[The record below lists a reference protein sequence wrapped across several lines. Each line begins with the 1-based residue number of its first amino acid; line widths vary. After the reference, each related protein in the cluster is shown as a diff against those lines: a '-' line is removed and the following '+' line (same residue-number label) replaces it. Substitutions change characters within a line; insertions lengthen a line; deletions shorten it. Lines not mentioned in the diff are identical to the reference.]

1 MSHNE
6 QKTGLVLEPFED
18 RIDILFKEI
27 ELAIRWQRPSILLA
41 IYGSEY
47 VYSDAATSLEN
58 QLRSGGRHVEYIHG
72 RDGATLDI
80 VQTIGTAENLEN
92 TIFFVDGLRW
102 AARGDSWGAYRSL
115 NQSREFFVSN
125 RIRIVFWLTEDE
137 ASSLARFAP
146 DYWAFRHR
154 VVEFIESP
162 EPEQILLRALQST
175 WQIAGE
181 DTDTYEDP
189 DGKIALRYA
198 MLEELP
204 DNTEST
210 GMRANLLLSLGIL
223 HWRKG
228 ILDKAVRLLNEALG
242 ISSTVGE
249 PWLQAAC
256 YNAIAIVQADQGLID
271 DAIAS
276 YQKAIALTPNEI
288 FPWNNLGNLYE
299 RLNRCEEAIEA
310 FEQALANNE
319 RDALAWNG
327 LGNVYL
333 RQQRTA
339 DAISAYNKSITIAP
353 DFAYPWNGLGNAFAG
368 MGDFDA
374 AIGAYQAAVELN
386 KDFPTP
392 WVNLGD
398 IFQEQG
404 NNQDALKAFWN
415 AVRIDSKN
423 AQIWNSLGNAY
434 FFSNQ
439 YEESIQAYLKAIK
452 LNRGQEVSYRNLAVA
467 YARIGRHDESMAC
480 YQKSLELGE
489 EVPLDEAQETNVLR
503 PANHTYQELSAPEQ
517 DLPDGSEPIS
527 TDEDDTLA
535 DSQLEGILNTLS
547 AELDPASD
555 DPGVEADELL
565 PVAGFADALEEG
577 DEDLPLI
584 ETPYPLDGLQPFV
597 SDAQVMA
604 SMPAASV
611 ADAALN
617 AMIEEVILTPA
628 SLEPGQDVPAGAW
641 QPTTPEVE
649 PVIFEP
655 VSETVM
661 EFVATVTESEPLT
674 ESFASQPV
682 TAEVPVAKVALTL
695 DDHAERLLRD
705 ALVWNELGN
714 IYFNLGEHDDAIKAY
729 QKAIELDPAFG
740 WGYSNLALCYSLTGR
755 IEEARPLYEKII
767 SLLDSKEGEK
777 LSWHGTGN
785 NRRADYNDY
794 GSLRRITETMAAR
807 IEPQSHAVRQVA
819 IDAIYTNPYQPRFDI
834 NIDEL
839 VESVREMGIIQPIVI
854 TPNGVPGKFLLVAGE
869 RRLEAARR
877 AGLATVPAIVREA
890 SERERAQFSII
901 ENIQRV
907 NLTPLELAEAYL
919 RLSEEFHLS
928 HEEIAARVGKPCETI
943 ASTLRLLKLSD
954 KAKLALIDNRISE
967 AHALAL
973 LSLSTPMA
981 QNVILKHIL
990 SEGLTVEQTEE
1001 LVRNSIGH
1009 KTASLPEDFE
1019 LQPVETTAT
1028 YMKADQTHTD
1038 ADLQHA
1044 HLVARARSV
1053 LQSNPPV
1060 MAGTRGYLYRHAK

>member
-1 MSHNE
+1 MNHSEHKSG
-6 QKTGLVLEPFED
+6 QVLEPFED
-18 RIDILFKEI
+18 RVDTLFKEI
-27 ELAIRWQRPSILLA
+27 ELAIKWQRPSILLA

-58 QLRSGGRHVEYIHG
+58 QLRGAGRQVEHIHG
-72 RDGATLDI
+72 RDGAALDI
-80 VQTIGTAENLEN
+80 VQSIGATEDLDN

-102 AARGDSWGAYRSL
+102 ASRGDSWGAYRSL
-115 NQSREFFVSN
+115 NQSREFFVAH

-137 ASSLARFAP
+137 ASSLARYAP

-204 DNTEST
+204 NNTEST

-228 ILDKAVRLLNEALG
+228 ILDKAARLLNEALG
-242 ISSTVGE
+242 IAITVGE

-276 YQKAIALTPNEI
+276 YQKAIELTPNEI

-299 RLNRCEEAIEA
+299 RLNRCEEAIAA

-339 DAISAYNKSITIAP
+339 DAISAYNKAITISP
-353 DFAYPWNGLGNAFAG
+353 DFAYPWNGLGNAFAS

-404 NNQDALKAFWN
+404 NNQDALKAYWN

-434 FFSNQ
+434 FFSGQ

-467 YARIGRHDESMAC
+467 YARIGRHEESMAC
-480 YQKSLELGE
+480 YQKSLELGAE
-489 EVPLDEAQETNVLR
+489 EPQQPAGQRPLNQ
-503 PANHTYQELSAPEQ
+503 TYQELSLAAAIEAEAQTAADAP
-517 DLPDGSEPIS
+517 DLPAEPAEEPI
-527 TDEDDTLA
+527 ETLLA
-535 DSQLEGILNTLS
+535 TLS
-547 AELDPASD
+547 AELA
-555 DPGVEADELL
+555 VTDEDAETDQPDLD
-565 PVAGFADALEEG
+565 VSDALEAE
-577 DEDLPLI
+577 EDLPLI

-597 SDAQVMA
+597 TSAPIMA
-604 SMPAASV
+604 SLPPAPAES
-611 ADAALN
+611 AALD
-617 AMIEEVILTPA
+617 AMIEEVIVTPA
-628 SLEPGQDVPAGAW
+628 QPETADAVPALAW
-641 QPTTPEVE
+641 QTWAPE
-649 PVIFEP
+649 
-655 VSETVM
+655 
-661 EFVATVTESEPLT
+661 
-674 ESFASQPV
+674 
-682 TAEVPVAKVALTL
+682 AELLNPEAAQAPVASLAADEVAPELVQTAQAQAVSAAVVETDNTPTL
-695 DDHAERLLRD
+695 SEQIERLQRD

-714 IYFNLGEHDDAIKAY
+714 VFFNVGEYDEAIKAY
-729 QKAIELDPAFG
+729 KYAIELDPTFG

-755 IEEARPLYEKII
+755 IEQARPLYEKII
-767 SLLDSKEGEK
+767 NLLDSPEGER
-777 LSWHGTGN
+777 LSWHGTGS
-785 NRRADYNDY
+785 NRRPDYNDA
-794 GSLRRITETMAAR
+794 GSLRRITETFTPR
-807 IEPQSHAVRQVA
+807 IEPQSEMVRQIA
-819 IDAIYTNPYQPRFDI
+819 IESIYTNPYQPRIDLDI
-834 NIDEL
+834 DDL
-839 VESVREMGIIQPIVI
+839 VESVREHGIIQPLVV
-854 TPNGVPGKFLLVAGE
+854 TPNGVPGKYLLVAGE
-869 RRLEAARR
+869 RRLEAARQ
-877 AGLATVPAIVREA
+877 AGLVTVPAIVREA

-907 NLTPLELAEAYL
+907 ALTPLELAEAYL

-928 HEEIAARVGKPCETI
+928 HEEIAARVGKPIESIT
-943 ASTLRLLKLSD
+943 STLRLLKLSD
-954 KAKLALIDNRISE
+954 KAKLALIENRITE
-967 AHALAL
+967 AHARAL
-973 LSLSTPMA
+973 LALSTPMA
-981 QNVILKHIL
+981 QNAILAHIL
-990 SEGLTVEQTEE
+990 SEGLTVEQTVE
-1001 LVRNSIGH
+1001 LVRRSVNR
-1009 KTASLPEDFE
+1009 KTATLPEDFDLE
-1019 LQPVETTAT
+1019 PVETVAT
-1028 YMKADQTHTD
+1028 RTPAGQTQPD
-1038 ADLQHA
+1038 SVMQHA
-1044 HLVARARSV
+1044 HLMARARSV
-1053 LQSNPPV
+1053 LQSNPTTI
-1060 MAGTRGYLYRHAK
+1060 AGVRGYVYRHAR

>member
-1 MSHNE
+1 MNHNE
-6 QKTGLVLEPFED
+6 QKLGQILEPFED

-58 QLRSGGRHVEYIHG
+58 QLRSVGRQVEYIHG
-72 RDGATLDI
+72 RDGVTLDI
-80 VQTIGTAENLEN
+80 VRTIGATEDLEN

-102 AARGDSWGAYRSL
+102 VARGDSWGAYRSL
-115 NQSREFFVSN
+115 NQSREFFVSK

-162 EPEQILLRALQST
+162 DPEQILLRALQST

-228 ILDKAVRLLNEALG
+228 ILDKAARLLNEALG

-353 DFAYPWNGLGNAFAG
+353 DFAYPWNGLGNAFAS

-404 NNQDALKAFWN
+404 NNQDALKAYWN

-439 YEESIQAYLKAIK
+439 YEEAIQAYLKAIK

-467 YARIGRHDESMAC
+467 YARLGRHDESMAC
-480 YQKSLELGE
+480 YQKSLELGGE
-489 EVPLDEAQETNVLR
+489 APLDAAEETSSLR
-503 PANHTYQELSAPEQ
+503 PSSHTYQELVTTTATAEQ
-517 DLPDGSEPIS
+517 PDRSEPVS
-527 TDEDDTLA
+527 MEEEDTLA
-535 DSQLEGILNTLS
+535 DDQVEGILNTLN
-547 AELDPASD
+547 AELAPAAHEQSVD
-555 DPGVEADELL
+555 AEELL
-565 PVAGFADALEEG
+565 PVAEFSDALEE
-577 DEDLPLI
+577 DEEDLPLI

-597 SDAQVMA
+597 GDVLVMS
-604 SMPAASV
+604 SMPVAPAA
-611 ADAALN
+611 D
-617 AMIEEVILTPA
+617 AMIEAVILTPA
-628 SLEPGQDVPAGAW
+628 PFESVQDVSAGVCQPAV
-641 QPTTPEVE
+641 PEVE
-649 PVIFEP
+649 PVN
-655 VSETVM
+655 SEVASEAVM
-661 EFVATVTESEPLT
+661 DFTT
-674 ESFASQPV
+674 
-682 TAEVPVAKVALTL
+682 TL
-695 DDHAERLLRD
+695 QNPRFCRDRSHLNWLR
-705 ALVWNELGN
+705 
-714 IYFNLGEHDDAIKAY
+714 
-729 QKAIELDPAFG
+729 P
-740 WGYSNLALCYSLTGR
+740 R
-755 IEEARPLYEKII
+755 RPL
-767 SLLDSKEGEK
+767 
-777 LSWHGTGN
+777 W
-785 NRRADYNDY
+785 R
-794 GSLRRITETMAAR
+794 LRLPLM
-807 IEPQSHAVRQVA
+807 
-819 IDAIYTNPYQPRFDI
+819 
-834 NIDEL
+834 
-839 VESVREMGIIQPIVI
+839 I
-854 TPNGVPGKFLLVAGE
+854 TPNVCCAMPWFGTNW
-869 RRLEAARR
+869 
-877 AGLATVPAIVREA
+877 AT
-890 SERERAQFSII
+890 SISTWANTTKPSRHI
-901 ENIQRV
+901 KK
-907 NLTPLELAEAYL
+907 PL
-919 RLSEEFHLS
+919 
-928 HEEIAARVGKPCETI
+928 
-943 ASTLRLLKLSD
+943 
-954 KAKLALIDNRISE
+954 
-967 AHALAL
+967 
-973 LSLSTPMA
+973 
-981 QNVILKHIL
+981 
-990 SEGLTVEQTEE
+990 
-1001 LVRNSIGH
+1001 NSIPRLVG
-1009 KTASLPEDFE
+1009 
-1019 LQPVETTAT
+1019 VTAT
-1028 YMKADQTHTD
+1028 WRYAI
-1038 ADLQHA
+1038 
-1044 HLVARARSV
+1044 R
-1053 LQSNPPV
+1053 
-1060 MAGTRGYLYRHAK
+1060 

>member
-1 MSHNE
+1 MNHNE
-6 QKTGLVLEPFED
+6 QKTFPTLEPFED

-27 ELAIRWQRPSILLA
+27 ELAINWQRPSILLA

-58 QLRSGGRHVEYIHG
+58 QLRSAGRQVEHFHG

-80 VQTIGTAENLEN
+80 VHSIGNAEDLEN

-102 AARGDSWGAYRSL
+102 AAHGDSWGIYRSL
-115 NQSREFFVSN
+115 NQSREFFVAR

-137 ASSLARFAP
+137 ASSLARYAP

-228 ILDKAVRLLNEALG
+228 ILDKAARLLNEALD
-242 ISSTVGE
+242 ISSTIGE

-256 YNAIAIVQADQGLID
+256 YNAIAIVQTDQGLID
-271 DAIAS
+271 EAIAS
-276 YQKAIALTPNEI
+276 YQQAIALTPNEI

-299 RLNRCEEAIEA
+299 RLNRCEEAIAA

-333 RQQRTA
+333 RQGRAA
-339 DAISAYNKSITIAP
+339 DAISAYNKAITISP
-353 DFAYPWNGLGNAFAG
+353 DFAYPWNGLGNAFAS

-434 FFSNQ
+434 FFSGQ

-467 YARIGRHDESMAC
+467 YARLGRHEESLAC
-480 YQKSLELGE
+480 YQKSLELGDIA
-489 EVPLDEAQETNVLR
+489 PLDAPAETNSLR
-503 PANHTYQELSAPEQ
+503 LTSHTYQEMTAPDDDVT
-517 DLPDGSEPIS
+517 DLHEAALL
-527 TDEDDTLA
+527 DESDDLA
-535 DSQLEGILNTLS
+535 EAQLENILTTLNAELHS
-547 AELDPASD
+547 GDDDAEAELDD
-555 DPGVEADELL
+555 LL
-565 PVAGFADALEEG
+565 PEAEFSDTLDEET
-577 DEDLPLI
+577 EALPLMDS
-584 ETPYPLDGLQPFV
+584 PYPLDGLQPFV
-597 SDAQVMA
+597 NGFEMASLPAAPAQDAQL
-604 SMPAASV
+604 
-611 ADAALN
+611 D
-617 AMIEEVILTPA
+617 AMIEEVVVTPEPFSIAEETPA
-628 SLEPGQDVPAGAW
+628 AEWQAAAVEQAQMEVSGAAGVAMPAFEST
-641 QPTTPEVE
+641 QP
-649 PVIFEP
+649 EP
-655 VSETVM
+655 VSQPIGGD
-661 EFVATVTESEPLT
+661 APSLNDQ
-674 ESFASQPV
+674 AS
-682 TAEVPVAKVALTL
+682 
-695 DDHAERLLRD
+695 RLLRD

-714 IYFNLGEHDDAIKAY
+714 IYFNLGEHDEAIKSY
-729 QKAIELDPAFG
+729 KKAIELDPTFG

-755 IEEARPLYEKII
+755 VEEARPLYEKII
-767 SLLDSKEGEK
+767 SLLESADGEK
-777 LSWHGTGN
+777 LSWHGTGS
-785 NRRADYNDY
+785 NRRPDYNDY
-794 GSLRRITETMAAR
+794 GSLRRITESLCAR
-807 IEPQSHAVRQVA
+807 IEPQPQAVRQIA
-819 IDAIYTNPYQPRFDI
+819 IETIYTNPYQPRFDI

-839 VESVREMGIIQPIVI
+839 VDSVREHGIIQPLVV
-854 TPNGVPGKFLLVAGE
+854 TPNGVPGKYLLVAGE

-877 AGLATVPAIVREA
+877 AGLNTVPAIVREA
-890 SERERAQFSII
+890 SEREHAQFSIL

-907 NLTPLELAEAYL
+907 ALTPLELAEAYL

-928 HEEIAARVGKPCETI
+928 HEEIAMRVGKPCEAITN
-943 ASTLRLLKLSD
+943 TLRLLKLSD
-954 KAKLALIDNRISE
+954 KAKLALIENRISE
-967 AHALAL
+967 AHARAL
-973 LSLSTPMA
+973 LSLSTALA
-981 QNVILKHIL
+981 QNIILQHIL

-1001 LVRNSIGH
+1001 LVRNSVSR
-1009 KTASLPEDFE
+1009 KTAYLPEDFDLE
-1019 LQPVETTAT
+1019 PIEPAVKHVSAG
-1028 YMKADQTHTD
+1028 QTRLEPEPH
-1038 ADLQHA
+1038 HA

-1060 MAGTRGYLYRHAK
+1060 MAGAHGYIYRHAK